1 MDLKSLFNLD
11 PTKYG
16 VRPGAGSFK
25 RVTELG
31 QKPISLA
38 DLLGDLKAPTVPEN
52 IPTVNPIDT
61 DAINSFMQTFGPAK
75 GTYDS
80 TWNQVSQAVDPY
92 RRFDSLVSQ
101 SLLAGTPVGETRD
114 WANYNV
120 GTTNYR
126 RYQTLLQGINSFS
139 PYRSTYTSGL
149 GQYNTYKPQIDTYN
163 SEVSAYKSVVD
174 PFNAELTAYNTE
186 AQRRAGEQNTALVN
200 PARVDKETSQTT
212 GDRLAESQLYSED
225 LHNMMIDRISAQ
237 PVMDEISSLFSRGNK

>member
-16 VRPGAGSFK
+16 VKPGAGSFK

-75 GTYDS
+75 GALTGILQQSGGLYESNIINNTPYQKYSHSIKSLVGFNSWGNPQYYNFPVYYD
-80 TWNQVSQAVDPY
+80 AAAPY
-92 RRFDSLVSQ
+92 RAAFD
-101 SLLAGTPVGETRD
+101 
-114 WANYNV
+114 
-120 GTTNYR
+120 
-126 RYQTLLQGINSFS
+126 
-139 PYRSTYTSGL
+139 PYRSTYTSNV
-149 GQYNTYKPQIDTYN
+149 GQYDTVYKPQIDTYN
-163 SEVSAYKSVVD
+163 SEVSAYKAVVD
-174 PFNAELTAYNTE
+174 PFNAELNAYNTE
-186 AQRRAGEQNTALVN
+186 AQRRAGEQNAALVN
-200 PARVDKETSQTT
+200 PNRVDKETSQTT